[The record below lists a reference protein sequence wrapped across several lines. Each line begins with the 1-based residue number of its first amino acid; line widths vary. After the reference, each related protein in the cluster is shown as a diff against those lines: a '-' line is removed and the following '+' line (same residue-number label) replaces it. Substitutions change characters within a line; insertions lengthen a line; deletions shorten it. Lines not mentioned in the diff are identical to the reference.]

1 MDNTEFEAS
10 ATCDDIMA
18 EIECEIGSMSF
29 KEEDEINVVGNGS
42 VDETGSAGSDC
53 VTISL
58 VAGFR

>member
-1 MDNTEFEAS
+1 
-10 ATCDDIMA
+10 MA

-42 VDETGSAGSDC
+42 EDETGSAGSDC